1 MAISP
6 ELTAQILRYYHVE
19 KWPVGTIA
27 SQLQVHHGTVKRV
40 LFQAGQTAAV
50 SVRRASVIDPYLT
63 FIHDILKKFP
73 TLTAARLYTMVRERG
88 YRGGPDHFRHV
99 VSLHRPRR
107 HAEAFT
113 RRTTL
118 IGEEAQMDWGHFGKM
133 EIGRAHRPLMA
144 FAMVLSY
151 SRQPFLQFFLDA
163 QMENFL
169 RGHAAAFASF
179 GGTPRIILYDNL
191 KSAVLERQG
200 NAIRFNPTLLALA
213 THYRFEPKPV
223 AVARGNEKG
232 RVERFIR
239 YVRENFFA
247 AREFKDL
254 ADLNEQARQ
263 WCLGQ
268 AADRLVPGEGNRRIH
283 EVFAQEQARLLPL
296 PEQTFPTDE
305 RREVSIGKTPYA
317 RFDLNDYSV
326 PHTHVQR
333 TLTVLACPATVRIF
347 DGVTELASHPRSY
360 DKGVTIEAPAHIE
373 TLVKHKRK
381 SRQHQGMNR
390 LSQAAPASVVLLTQ
404 VAERGDNMGT
414 VTAALLRLLD
424 RYGASELQ
432 LAIETALASGVP
444 HPNAVRLA
452 LERQREARNAP
463 PPVVVSLPE
472 HVQERDKPVQPQ
484 ELAPYDKLKGESDEQ

>member
-6 ELTAQILRYYHVE
+6 EITAQILRYYHVE

-27 SQLQVHHGTVKRV
+27 RQLQVHHGTVKRV
-40 LFQAGQTAAV
+40 LAQAGQIAAV
-50 SVRRASVIDPYLT
+50 TARRASAIDPYLT
-63 FIHDILKKFP
+63 FIHETLQKFP
-73 TLTAARLYTMVRERG
+73 TLSAARLYSMVRERG

-118 IGEEAQMDWGHFGKM
+118 IGEEGQMDWGHFGKM
-133 EIGRAHRPLMA
+133 EIGRAHRPLLG

-151 SRQPFLQFFLDA
+151 SRQPYLQFFFDA

-169 RGHAAAFASF
+169 RGHVAAFASF
-179 GGTPRIILYDNL
+179 GGVPRIILYDNL
-191 KSAVLERQG
+191 KSAVLERHG
-200 NAIRFNPTLLALA
+200 DAIRFNPALLTLAS
-213 THYRFEPKPV
+213 HYRFEPRPV

-268 AADRLVPGEGNRRIH
+268 AADRLVPGMGKSRVH
-283 EVFAQEQARLLPL
+283 EVFAAEQARLLPL
-296 PEQTFPTDE
+296 PEHPFPTDE
-305 RREVSIGKTPYA
+305 MCEVSIGKTPYA

-333 TLTVLACPATVRIF
+333 TLTVRASPDTVRIF
-347 DGVTELASHPRSY
+347 DGVTELANHPRSY
-360 DKGVTIEAPAHIE
+360 DKGTTIEAPVHIE

-390 LSQAAPASVVLLTQ
+390 LSQAAPASVALLTQ
-404 VAERGDNMGT
+404 VAARGDNMGT

-424 RYGASELQ
+424 RYGASQLQ

-452 LERQREARNAP
+452 LERQREARNEP
-463 PPVVVSLPE
+463 PPVVVSLPS
-472 HVQERDKPVQPQ
+472 HVQARDQPVQTQ
-484 ELAPYDKLKGESDEQ
+484 ELAPYDKLKGEDHGQ